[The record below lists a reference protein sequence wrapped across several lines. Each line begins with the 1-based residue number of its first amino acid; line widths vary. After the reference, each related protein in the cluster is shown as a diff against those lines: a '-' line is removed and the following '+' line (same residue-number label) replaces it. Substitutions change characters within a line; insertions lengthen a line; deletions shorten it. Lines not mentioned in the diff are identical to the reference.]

1 MRKFDTR
8 FSRRALMRGTVFAGI
23 GATGLALVGCGD
35 DDDAD
40 DTASATNTPS
50 GEGNGGSGEAQ
61 ELKLV
66 SGWYKGEDVEYY
78 DFGMN
83 TKLASGASVATAPIY
98 VFIKGMKA
106 DGTPDFVQGQHN
118 IITVVP
124 GDAGYSDL
132 WQVNMVTVPASYTAD
147 SLKSKAEIDDGG
159 FEVQAVDMFVNCPVV
174 PEGTTLEGGEPL
186 VQGWKGG
193 EAVFYP
199 DFGMNPPA
207 AIPIWVFISG
217 MDSSGMPQFVEGQ
230 RNIIDA
236 VPGDAGYSAFW
247 QVNMVTVPDSY
258 EANTVKSADEV
269 REMDL
274 EVTETRMLVNCPVV
288 S

>member
-1 MRKFDTR
+1 MKDFDLR
-8 FSRRALMRGTVFAGI
+8 LSRRALLRGSAFMGI
-23 GATGLALVGCGD
+23 GATGLVLVGCGD
-35 DDDAD
+35 DDDD
-40 DTASATNTPS
+40 DDDDAPS
-50 GEGNGGSGEAQ
+50 GETPGNGDGQ

-66 SGWYKGEDVEYY
+66 SGWYKGDEVRYY

-83 TKLASGASVATAPIY
+83 TKLASGARVATAPIY
-98 VFIKGMKA
+98 VFIKGMKS
-106 DGTPDFVQGQHN
+106 DGTPDFVEGQHN

-132 WQVNMVTVPASYTAD
+132 WQVNMVTAPSGYTAD
-147 SLKSKAEIDDGG
+147 SVKSKADIDSEG
-159 FEVQAVDMFVNCPVV
+159 FAVQTVDMFVNCPVV

-186 VQGWKGG
+186 VQGWNDG
-193 EAVFYP
+193 EEVFYP

-207 AIPIWVFISG
+207 AIPIWVFITG

-247 QVNMVTVPDSY
+247 QVNMVTVPSTY
-258 EANTVKSADEV
+258 QANTAKSAADV
-269 REMDL
+269 REMDF
-274 EVTETRMLVNCPVV
+274 EVTPTQMLVNCPVV
-288 S
+288 EA